1 MKNWMITLM
10 VIPAVVAH
18 GSLLTDNFDS
28 GMDAAWVISYQGT
41 ADADTYAAATG
52 TESAFTAASNPTGK
66 SLLMYDESDVGEVN
80 LRFTMDS
87 GSVGDGEALRVQFD
101 FMSPSANAATLANM
115 QIQSDTGKGS
125 NTSFFQNK
133 TGTDSNQ
140 FLNHDG
146 SSNVMLS
153 DTIKEDTWYR
163 FTGEYAPNGAD
174 PDTYKI
180 TLTEYGGET
189 QVWETTPQTDKGSVN
204 SVLFHWN
211 IPETSKGSE
220 YYLDNV
226 DIAVIP
232 EPATLGL
239 IALFGG
245 SILVVRRRFA
255 V

>member
-10 VIPAVVAH
+10 IIPAVVAH

-28 GMDAAWVISYQGT
+28 GLDAAWTISYQGT
-41 ADADTYAAATG
+41 SDADTYAVASGA
-52 TESAFTAASNPTGK
+52 ESAFTAASNPTGK
-66 SLLMYDESDVGEVN
+66 SLLMYDASTNGEVN

-87 GSVGDGEALRVQFD
+87 GSVGAGETLKVQFD
-101 FMSPSANAATLANM
+101 FMSPNSSPATLANM
-115 QIQSDTGKGS
+115 QVQSGTGKAS

-133 TGTDSNQ
+133 SGTDSNQ

-146 SSNVMLS
+146 NSNVTLS
-153 DTIKEDTWYR
+153 NTMKEDTWYR
-163 FTGEYAPNGAD
+163 FIGEYSANGAD

-180 TLTEYGGET
+180 TLTEYGGAT
-189 QVWETTPQTDKGSVN
+189 QIWDTTPQNDKASVN

-211 IPETSKGSE
+211 IPEGSKGKE

-245 SILVVRRRFA
+245 GMLVVRRCFSL
-255 V
+255 